1 MTRPRKGS
9 EVTARER
16 AGQRVRGASEGSEVV
31 VTGDHEHRRVDRR
44 GVAGFLLDGE
54 VFSLHLELERAPLHG
69 RHQLPCCGARLGATP
84 GVDVQGRRRSE
95 IASLEREKLRWKDPA
110 YVVAQARARF
120 AFGFPGEIGFQ
131 VLDEDGKPLDHEDS
145 LSDPTREAEDPEWWQ
160 ETVSSIEAAGNP
172 PDDNRPATK
181 ITVPQ
186 SAIPEDPYSP

>member
-1 MTRPRKGS
+1 ML
-9 EVTARER
+9 VL
-16 AGQRVRGASEGSEVV
+16 V
-31 VTGDHEHRRVDRR
+31 
-44 GVAGFLLDGE
+44 VAGLMVSYASSFRAYLDQRHHIE
-54 VFSLHLELERAPLHG
+54 QLE
-69 RHQLPCCGARLGATP
+69 ARITES
-84 GVDVQGRRRSE
+84 RTE
-95 IASLEREKLRWKDPA
+95 IASLEREKVRWKDPA

-172 PDDNRPATK
+172 PDDRPATK

-186 SAIPEDPYSP
+186 SAIPEDPDSP

>member
-1 MTRPRKGS
+1 ML
-9 EVTARER
+9 VL
-16 AGQRVRGASEGSEVV
+16 V
-31 VTGDHEHRRVDRR
+31 
-44 GVAGFLLDGE
+44 VAGLMVSYASSFRAYLDQRHHIE
-54 VFSLHLELERAPLHG
+54 QLE
-69 RHQLPCCGARLGATP
+69 ARITES
-84 GVDVQGRRRSE
+84 RTE
-95 IASLEREKLRWKDPA
+95 IASLEREKVRWKDPA